1 MQGALHAAI
10 FLPRHRWRDIPD
22 LEGTLLPGLAEARS
36 QAIVTAGEIL
46 KSEGLRFWNGTEWR
60 MKVTDD
66 IGTSVLTLKFSADDH
81 DTDR

>member
-10 FLPRHRWRDIPD
+10 FLRCHRWRRCPG

-46 KSEGLRFWNGTEWR
+46 KSEGLRFWNGSEWR
-60 MKVTDD
+60 MKVTDEV
-66 IGTSVLTLKFSADDH
+66 GTSVLTLKFSADDH
-81 DTDR
+81 DADR

>member
-1 MQGALHAAI
+1 M
-10 FLPRHRWRDIPD
+10 PRYFFHVIDGVDIPD

-46 KSEGLRFWNGTEWR
+46 KSEGLRFWNGSEWR

-66 IGTSVLTLKFSADDH
+66 VGTSVLTLKFSADDH
-81 DTDR
+81 DADR

>member
-1 MQGALHAAI
+1 MQERRM
-10 FLPRHRWRDIPD
+10 PRYFFHVIDGVDVPD

-46 KSEGLRFWNGTEWR
+46 KSQGLRFWNGTEWR

-66 IGTSVLTLKFSADDH
+66 VGTSVLTLKFSADDH